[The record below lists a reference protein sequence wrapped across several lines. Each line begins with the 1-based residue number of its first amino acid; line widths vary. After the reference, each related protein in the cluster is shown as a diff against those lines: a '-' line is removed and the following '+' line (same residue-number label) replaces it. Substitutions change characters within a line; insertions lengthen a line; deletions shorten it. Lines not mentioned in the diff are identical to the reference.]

1 MVRPSEHYGREK
13 HEVTRDI
20 SCHIHP
26 ELSTWIITS
35 KSKKPLSKETQNQ
48 MESYI
53 QNQTMKCYEFNF
65 RLFLLKTYKVIIDK
79 QTIYRVDVK
88 MLTDAYLCL
97 LMLSDIFITRSLS
110 IFIASTKHFYAYKN
124 D

>member
-1 MVRPSEHYGREK
+1 MTRPSEHYGREK

-79 QTIYRVDVK
+79 QTIYIGIYS
-88 MLTDAYLCL
+88 LFE
-97 LMLSDIFITRSLS
+97 FI
-110 IFIASTKHFYAYKN
+110 KYVVY
-124 D
+124 

>member
-65 RLFLLKTYKVIIDK
+65 SLFLLKTYNVIIDVVVYL
-79 QTIYRVDVK
+79 I
-88 MLTDAYLCL
+88 LCL
-97 LMLSDIFITRSLS
+97 NL
-110 IFIASTKHFYAYKN
+110 
-124 D
+124 